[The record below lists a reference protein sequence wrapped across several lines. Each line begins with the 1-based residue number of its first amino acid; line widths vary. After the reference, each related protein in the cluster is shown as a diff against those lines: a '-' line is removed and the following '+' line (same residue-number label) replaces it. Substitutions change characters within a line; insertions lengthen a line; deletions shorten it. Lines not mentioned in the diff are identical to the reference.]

1 MQSSERQ
8 INVNRITD
16 EPNNRGHDNNDVV
29 ANGKIIQN

>member
-8 INVNRITD
+8 INDNRINNQA
-16 EPNNRGHDNNDVV
+16 NNRGHDNNDVV